1 VCKPNCAD
9 FPTAA
14 SNKHKPIHSKLS
26 VAMLSASEYSITG
39 NTTLKSN
46 ERVSAKIKLS
56 PTNKKMSPTRLTTT
70 ALIAALFA
78 SARVNQKLIKQKLII
93 PTPSHPTKRTRK
105 ELAETSTNIKNAN
118 NDK

>member
-14 SNKHKPIHSKLS
+14 NNKHKPIHSKLS
-26 VAMLSASEYSITG
+26 VAMLSAIEYSITG

-46 ERVSAKIKLS
+46 ERVNAKMSPS
-56 PTNKKMSPTRLTTT
+56 PTNKKMSPIRLTIT
-70 ALIAALFA
+70 AFIAALLA
-78 SARVNQKLIKQKLII
+78 SARVNQKLISMKLII
-93 PTPSHPTKRTRK
+93 PTPSHPTKRTK
-105 ELAETSTNIKNAN
+105 NELAETSTNMKNAN